1 MNKFYVISNRKKEES
16 METAKRVRAYLTGRG
31 KQCVIAEQERDKTQG
46 FLYTN
51 PGHIE
56 PDTDCIISA
65 GGDGTLIQ
73 AAADLV
79 NLGIPFLGINCGT
92 LGFLTEVD
100 STRVEEALDRLL
112 SGDFQTEERMMLK
125 GTVLRDGKKVNETTA
140 INDISINRSGTLRII
155 DIHVSVNGRFLT
167 DYAADGIILSTPT
180 GSTAYNLSAGGPIV
194 SPQAKVM
201 LMTPICAHTI
211 NNRTIVFSP
220 EDTLEIEIGKGRY
233 EENEPRMVSFDGVRS
248 CPVYDGDRII
258 IQESEKTTKLIKL
271 SSMSFLEV
279 LRRKMGGT

>member
-1 MNKFYVISNRKKEES
+1 MNKFYVITNRKKRES
-16 METAKRVRAYLTGRG
+16 LQTAKWVQAYLIARG
-31 KQCVIAEQERDKTQG
+31 KQCIVAEQERDGKQG
-46 FLYTN
+46 YLYTN
-51 PGHIE
+51 PDRIAS
-56 PDTDCIISA
+56 DTDCIISA

-100 STRVEEALDRLL
+100 STNVEDALDRLL
-112 SGDFQTEERMMLK
+112 QGEFQIEERMMLK
-125 GTVLRDGKKVNETTA
+125 GTVFRNGKKVHETTA
-140 INDISINRSGTLRII
+140 INDITINRSGTLRII
-155 DIHVSVNGRFLT
+155 DIHVFVNGRFLT

-233 EENEPRMVSFDGVRS
+233 EENEPRMASFDGVRS